1 MRGFSALSPNKE
13 SFHLSKAATFF
24 CAKEKDDSIWSSF
37 LLQRNLSELII

>member
-24 CAKEKDDSIWSSF
+24 CAKEKDDPNWNH
-37 LLQRNLSELII
+37 LL